1 MSVKVIDVSSYQ
13 GDINWVQL
21 RESGIKTAIL
31 KIIRKD
37 LNPDKKFE
45 KNWTGCQAAGVHV
58 HGVYNYSYAT
68 TVAKAQKDARKVVE
82 ILGSRKTKVYLDVED
97 SCQKGLGKLLISI
110 IDAYASVIQESG
122 LDFGV
127 YTGESFYNSY
137 IKPYADLNYDLWIAR
152 YGKNT
157 GQVDERYK
165 PRILGIEGWQFT
177 SKAVVPG
184 VPGKCDMS
192 VWYVNPEESYEPLK
206 DIDKIAKEVL
216 DGKWG
221 NGSDRKDKLLAAG
234 YDPVAVQVLVNQML
248 KSQTKTVDEL
258 AREVI
263 AGKWGSGAARKK
275 KLEAAGYDYKAVQKK
290 VNELLKNS

>member
-21 RESGIKTAIL
+21 RASGIKTAIL

-45 KNWTGCQAAGVHV
+45 KNWAGCQVAGVHV

-97 SCQKGLGKLLISI
+97 PVQKGLGKLLINI
-110 IDAYASVIQESG
+110 IDAYASVIQEAG
-122 LDFGV
+122 LEFGL

-165 PRILGIEGWQFT
+165 PRIPDIEGWQFT

-184 VPGKCDMS
+184 VSGKCDMS
-192 VWYVNPEESYEPLK
+192 VWYVDLEESYEPLK
-206 DIDKIAKEVL
+206 DIDEIAKEVL
-216 DGKWG
+216 AGKWG
-221 NGSDRKDKLLAAG
+221 NGSDRKERLLAVG
-234 YDPVAVQVLVNQML
+234 YDPTAVQVLVNQLL
-248 KSQTKTVDEL
+248 KNQKKKSTEEIAK
-258 AREVI
+258 EVI
-263 AGKWGSGAARKK
+263 AGKWGSGAERKK
-275 KLEAAGYDYKAVQKK
+275 KLKAADYNPEAVQKK
-290 VNELLKNS
+290 VNELLN